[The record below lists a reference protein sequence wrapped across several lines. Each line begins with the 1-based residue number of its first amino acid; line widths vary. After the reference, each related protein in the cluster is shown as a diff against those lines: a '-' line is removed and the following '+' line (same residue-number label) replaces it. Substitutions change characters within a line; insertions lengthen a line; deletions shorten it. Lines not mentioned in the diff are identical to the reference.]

1 MSISLSQ
8 IHSVLKTYNRQLKL
22 EKTNNPTRKEDYSSE
37 VIDNVTISSEA
48 KKRQLIE
55 QILSQAVERFTLK
68 EQKPVFADELPQ

>member
-68 EQKPVFADELPQ
+68 EQKPVFADELP